1 MAGPS
6 FRFRLERVRALR
18 ERAEDEAKEAFA
30 GAMMDRVRSEQ
41 EMEDAAQRVA
51 QAREAQLDATAAPIS
66 AIDLMARQAYLER
79 SERAHQAS
87 RDDLNRRDQAVE
99 ERREELTEAARD
111 RQALERLKE
120 NRRIEFVSVSRRA
133 SRPPTSTR
141 SRSTASAGGQH
152 ELRHRIGV
160 ADAGRH
166 RRGSLRR
173 HSLER
178 ARCGQ
183 SRRERDGRG
192 RHAARRG
199 LSAPGRRSGDKS
211 ADRGAPPTDAFASVL
226 SNQVARTALAE
237 GQSKQT
243 STKGGKRDGTDA
255 DASGLRFQLAATPGR
270 QRRRRLRCAAGRP
283 SLIPPH

>member
-51 QAREAQLDATAAPIS
+51 QAREAQLDATAAPMS
-66 AIDLMARQAYLER
+66 AVDLMARQAYLER

-120 NRRIEFVSVSRRA
+120 NRRIEFVREQARIEAADLDEIALNGFRRRA
-133 SRPPTSTR
+133 
-141 SRSTASAGGQH
+141 A
-152 ELRHRIGV
+152 
-160 ADAGRH
+160 
-166 RRGSLRR
+166 
-173 HSLER
+173 
-178 ARCGQ
+178 
-183 SRRERDGRG
+183 
-192 RHAARRG
+192 
-199 LSAPGRRSGDKS
+199 
-211 ADRGAPPTDAFASVL
+211 
-226 SNQVARTALAE
+226 
-237 GQSKQT
+237 
-243 STKGGKRDGTDA
+243 
-255 DASGLRFQLAATPGR
+255 
-270 QRRRRLRCAAGRP
+270 
-283 SLIPPH
+283 